1 MIDHQI
7 DEEMILIDEVSDDA
21 LEAAAFVSLG
31 GFPTLLYGTYC
42 FACPATR
49 FKATQ
54 SLLSF
59 DPAGDRPQS
68 IQAIGKL
75 RLSSPKAPQAII
87 STVVITLPNSR
98 RHKRRM
104 LTNIPLEPKN
114 SGGMFGSVLCSLDL
128 INVAFLCEQLLN

>member
-49 FKATQ
+49 FEATQ
-54 SLLSF
+54 SHLSF

-98 RHKRRM
+98 QHKRRM
-104 LTNIPLEPKN
+104 LDQYSIGTQKFWRCVRERSYVHSI
-114 SGGMFGSVLCSLDL
+114 
-128 INVAFLCEQLLN
+128 